1 MCLFKKLLGLV
12 LTVASVF
19 TLMPSVASADSDT
32 LVKGNTG
39 IYSYVLYKN
48 GLLDVVCKDYCFSIN
63 YVKSEFIS
71 EITKVN
77 LDITDV
83 PETDGEQKFIFIGN
97 NSNIVEI
104 NIVDNKCSERSYS
117 LVSIGAYTGDFVKL
131 TLPEGFKTGVL
142 NLIGSYTDLNDVI
155 KIPDIYRLSLQSDTT
170 CRKLVIPASV
180 EELLVYGFSRLTEI
194 DLSACS
200 KLHYLSLIGSAIT
213 EFSIPDTI
221 TTLDDQ
227 AFRRCSRLKRI
238 DIPAGVT
245 SIDVKS
251 FEDCSSLEDV
261 YYGGT
266 ESDWNEIT
274 VTPSGSIYEI
284 FGEATIHFAQVS
296 GWKQKG
302 SNWYYYNDNSE
313 RVTGWSK
320 INNAW
325 YFFDSKGVM
334 LKGWQQISGV
344 WYYLGS
350 NGSMRTGWQNI
361 SGSWYYFGDN
371 GSMKTGWQKVGSFW
385 YYFGDSGSMK
395 TGWQNVGGKWY
406 FFESSGEMATSWKQI
421 SGIWYYLDPSS
432 GAMVTG
438 WKSVGGNW
446 YYLETGGAMKT
457 GWLKLD
463 GIWYYLDPSSGAM
476 VTGSKAI
483 GGKTYNFDS
492 SGKCTNP

>member
-1 MCLFKKLLGLV
+1 MRLFKKLVGLV

-19 TLMPSVASADSDT
+19 TLMPAVASADSNVI
-32 LVKGNTG
+32 VKENYPGYN
-39 IYSYVLYKN
+39 YVLYKD
-48 GLLDVVCKDYCFSIN
+48 GLLDVVCTDYNFNIN
-63 YVKSEFIS
+63 IVKERFRSEV
-71 EITKVN
+71 TKVK

-83 PETDGEQKFIFIGN
+83 PETEGEQKFIFTAH

-104 NIVDNKCSERSYS
+104 NIIDNKSSERPYS
-117 LVSIGAYTGDFVKL
+117 FVYIGANTGDFVRL
-131 TLPEGFKTGVL
+131 TFSEGFKTKTL
-142 NLIGSYTDLNDVI
+142 TLIGSFPDLNDVI
-155 KIPDIYRLSLQSDTT
+155 KIPDIYRLNLESDTT

-180 EELLVYGFSRLTEI
+180 EELLVYGFSRLSEI

-200 KLHYLSLIGSAIT
+200 KLHYLSMAGSAIT
-213 EFSIPDTI
+213 EFTIPDTI
-221 TTLDDQ
+221 TTLDER
-227 AFRRCSRLKRI
+227 AFSSCSSLKRI
-238 DIPAGVT
+238 DIHAGVT

-274 VTPSGSIYEI
+274 VTPSGPIDDI
-284 FGEATIHFAQVS
+284 FGEATIHFAQIS

-302 SNWYYYNDNSE
+302 SNWYYYNDNSK
-313 RVTGWSK
+313 RVTGWIK

-325 YFFDSKGVM
+325 YFFDRTGVM
-334 LKGWQQISGV
+334 LTGWQQMSGL

-406 FFESSGEMATSWKQI
+406 YFEASGEMATGWKQI